1 MLEAKL
7 SEAALL
13 KRLIDAIKELVTD
26 ANFDCNEEGI
36 ALQAMDNSHV
46 ALVAVKLEAA
56 GFTKY
61 RCDRSIPLGVNLG
74 ALTKVLKCAKDDDL
88 CTLKAADD
96 ADILT
101 LTYEAKNT
109 DRIAEYEMKLMD
121 IDADTLG
128 IPDTDYDASVTMP
141 SSEFARIVRDLSQL
155 GESVRIEV
163 SKEGIRFVSEGEAA
177 NGNILLK
184 QSADAPAP
192 KKGSSSKQ
200 KQEDG
205 EDDGPEDEEGAAGS
219 DAEVSDGEG
228 GKKKI
233 KKEKVKKEENGED
246 VDMDENNEDEDEGA
260 GEFKP
265 NTQDDDDEEDSGSSK
280 KRKKAP
286 GKSGKPAK
294 KAKKGKGADDDAD
307 DEDDDDADFEG
318 VRIEMNQAVTLTF
331 SLKYLVNF
339 SKSSALS
346 KKVQLMMSN
355 DVPLLVSYGFGQ
367 GFIRYYLAPKI
378 GDD

>member
-13 KRLIDAIKELVTD
+13 KRLLDAVKELVTD

-36 ALQAMDNSHV
+36 QLQAMDNSHV

-56 GFTKY
+56 GFKRF
-61 RCDRSIPLGVNLG
+61 RCDRPIPLGVNLTS
-74 ALTKVLKCAKDDDL
+74 LTKVLKCAKDDDI
-88 CTLKAADD
+88 CTLKAGDD
-96 ADILT
+96 ADILS
-101 LTYEAKNT
+101 LTYEAKNS

-121 IDADTLG
+121 IDADQLG

-141 SSEFARIVRDLSQL
+141 SAEFGRIVRDLSLL

-163 SKEGIRFVSEGEAA
+163 SKEGIRFVSDGEAA
-177 NGNILLK
+177 NGNILIK
-184 QSADAPAP
+184 QSADASSGKK
-192 KKGSSSKQ
+192 KKGSSSKRRGGDDDD
-200 KQEDG
+200 ED
-205 EDDGPEDEEGAAGS
+205 EADEPEEEEGA
-219 DAEVSDGEG
+219 VSDGES
-228 GKKKI
+228 GKRKI

-246 VDMDENNEDEDEGA
+246 VDMDGADEDEEGE

-265 NTQDDDDEEDSGSSK
+265 TKDEDDEQGEDEDDEGSSK
-280 KRKKAP
+280 KRKRSS
-286 GKSGKPAK
+286 GKSKPAK
-294 KAKKGKGADDDAD
+294 KAKKEDADDD
-307 DEDDDDADFEG
+307 DDDDDFDG

-339 SKSSALS
+339 SKSSSLC

-355 DVPLLVSYGFGQ
+355 DVPLLVSYAFNQ

>member
-7 SEAALL
+7 SEAAVL
-13 KRLIDAIKELVTD
+13 KRLLDAVKELVTD

-36 ALQAMDNSHV
+36 QLQAMDNSHV

-56 GFTKY
+56 GFKRF
-61 RCDRSIPLGVNLG
+61 RCDRPIPLGVNLTS
-74 ALTKVLKCAKDDDL
+74 LTKVLKCAKDDDI
-88 CTLKAADD
+88 CTLKAGDD
-96 ADILT
+96 ADILS
-101 LTYEAKNT
+101 LTYEAKNS

-121 IDADTLG
+121 IDADQLG

-141 SSEFARIVRDLSQL
+141 SSEFGRIVRDLSLL

-163 SKEGIRFVSEGEAA
+163 SKEGIRFVSDGEAA

-184 QSADAPAP
+184 QSADASSGKK
-192 KKGSSSKQ
+192 KKGSSSKRRGGDDDD
-200 KQEDG
+200 ED
-205 EDDGPEDEEGAAGS
+205 EADEPEEEEGA
-219 DAEVSDGEG
+219 DVSDGER
-228 GKKKI
+228 GKRKV

-246 VDMDENNEDEDEGA
+246 VEMNGADEDEEGE
-260 GEFKP
+260 GEFKTTKGEDEEEGE
-265 NTQDDDDEEDSGSSK
+265 NEDDDDEGSSK
-280 KRKKAP
+280 KRKRSS
-286 GKSGKPAK
+286 GKSKPAK
-294 KAKKGKGADDDAD
+294 KAKKEDADDD
-307 DEDDDDADFEG
+307 DDDDFDG

-339 SKSSALS
+339 SKSSSLS

-355 DVPLLVSYGFGQ
+355 DVPLLVSYAFNQ
-367 GFIRYYLAPKI
+367 GFIRYFLAPKI